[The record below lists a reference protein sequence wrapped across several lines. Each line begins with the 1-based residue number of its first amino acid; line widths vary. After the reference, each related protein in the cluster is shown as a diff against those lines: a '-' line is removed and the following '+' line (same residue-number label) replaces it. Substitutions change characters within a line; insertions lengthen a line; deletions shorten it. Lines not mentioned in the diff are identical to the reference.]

1 MWIPN
6 TGRNIRKS
14 STSKSS
20 SKGGKENENSV
31 FITSKENLLK
41 SDFISNKNDTL
52 KKRNLIGDNEI
63 LITPVDKT
71 NNNSENEL
79 NFGLSTNTKID
90 KTTKNSTNVIKY
102 DKLNESST
110 QLTVSRNDNDA
121 ELNSVVETTMPQST
135 IGHVVITFVD
145 ASVVVYQVVGL
156 GRRGKIG

>member
-156 GRRGKIG
+156 GRRGNIG